1 MTLSTPAAWRFVP
14 SSFHAEPLG
23 IDPQPSSAEPAPA
36 MAQEPP
42 QTLDTRSLFS
52 ADGTARPLA
61 AATSA
66 APAAPRDASGA
77 DAPFSEAPTTATGEA
92 ASDAPANSLSKPAI
106 SLFAPAAADSS
117 AAAPAAS
124 PLTAAPGPY
133 HSDSKSSLAAST
145 SAPDAPSS
153 HTALSER
160 SEDGPELSPGLQA
173 WNGGERVSA
182 STVSSDRLAG
192 SLAGAEMNV
201 ALRTEGLGAVQVRAH
216 VTGDQVGAA
225 ITVERHDAHAAL
237 ANDLPALHQALSERQ
252 LRVENLSLQ
261 QGSAHAGP
269 GIGDGAARHQNQGG
283 TPSRPSPFGGAGTGF
298 LGAAQNA
305 GTTDTSPE
313 NYTAFDSNGR
323 LSVQA

>member
-1 MTLSTPAAWRFVP
+1 
-14 SSFHAEPLG
+14 
-23 IDPQPSSAEPAPA
+23 
-36 MAQEPP
+36 MAQEPG

-52 ADGTARPLA
+52 ADGTARPLPA
-61 AATSA
+61 GT
-66 APAAPRDASGA
+66 APATAPVSEGP
-77 DAPFSEAPTTATGEA
+77 DAPFSAAATAASGEA
-92 ASDAPANSLSKPAI
+92 VSGAPANSLFKPVT
-106 SLFAPAAADSS
+106 SLFAATAADS
-117 AAAPAAS
+117 PAATPAVS
-124 PLTAAPGPY
+124 QLTVAPGPY
-133 HSDSKSSLAAST
+133 HSDSKSSLAASA

-153 HTALSER
+153 HTALRER

-173 WNGGERVSA
+173 WNGGERASA
-182 STVSSDRLAG
+182 STATSDRVTS

-252 LRVENLSLQ
+252 LRVENVSLQ
-261 QGSAHAGP
+261 QGPAHAGP

-283 TPSRPSPFGGAGTGF
+283 NSSRPSPIGGAAAGF
-298 LGAAQNA
+298 LGAAQNT
-305 GTTDTSPE
+305 GTIETSPE
-313 NYTAFDSNGR
+313 NHTAFDSNGR